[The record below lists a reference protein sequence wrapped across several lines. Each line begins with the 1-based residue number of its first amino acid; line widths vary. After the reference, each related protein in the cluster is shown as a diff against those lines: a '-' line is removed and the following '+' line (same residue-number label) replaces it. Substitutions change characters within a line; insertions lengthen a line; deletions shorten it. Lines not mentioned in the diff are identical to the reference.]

1 MTSLWQRL
9 RHQRHGPFYAG
20 TVVALVCLPFLL
32 FYAPRLAPGVTV
44 VVFFLI
50 YLGLMAE
57 RIPRLTPALLR
68 RRAERDDEPA
78 PVILAV
84 TLLAVVAAIISLFSV
99 LNRQLPAGPVEI
111 VIAFVS
117 VALGW
122 LTIHIMFAM
131 HYAHLY
137 WRPEPAVEAE
147 RGGKGK
153 RGGLTFPRT
162 ADPSGWEF
170 LYFAFVIGMTA
181 QTSDVVITTTAM
193 RRINLVHAV
202 VSFFFNTVLVAASV
216 NAVVALAG

>member
-1 MTSLWQRL
+1 MNALWQRL

-20 TVVALVCLPFLL
+20 TVTALICLPFLL
-32 FYAPRLAPGVTV
+32 FYLPRLAPGLTV

-57 RIPRLTPALLR
+57 RIPRLTPSLLK

-84 TLLAVVAAIISLFSV
+84 TLLTVVTAIISLFSV
-99 LNRQLPAGPVEI
+99 LNRQLPAGPFEI

-137 WRPEPAVEAE
+137 WRPEPAAD
-147 RGGKGK
+147 GTGK
-153 RGGLTFPRT
+153 RGGLTFPKT

-193 RRINLVHAV
+193 RRVNMVHAV